1 MKNFNFL
8 IVAVVVTGISALIAF
23 LAYDQLSEILRW
35 SDTSAWPIALYLLL
49 VGIFAMSLF
58 IVPKWDKYGF
68 IFLMIIVA
76 LWLIGLIIGL
86 K

>member
-8 IVAVVVTGISALIAF
+8 IVAVLITGISFFIGD
-23 LAYDQLSEILRW
+23 LAYNRLSEVYRW
-35 SDTSAWPIALYLLL
+35 SETSAWPIALYLLL

-68 IFLMIIVA
+68 IFLMFIVA
-76 LWLIGLIIGL
+76 LWIIGLIIGL

>member
-1 MKNFNFL
+1 MKSFNFL
-8 IVAVVVTGISALIAF
+8 IVAVIVTGISFFIGN
-23 LAYDQLSEILRW
+23 LAYEHLSEVYRW
-35 SDTSAWPIALYLLL
+35 SETSAWPIALYLLL

-68 IFLMIIVA
+68 IFLMFIVA
-76 LWLIGLIIGL
+76 LWIIGLIIGL